1 MGPRGQPRG
10 PQTEPGT
17 GPEAGPQ
24 IDDRARFRRAL
35 ERAYRAVV
43 RDAAGIAGAPLVELL
58 VACEGDSAPRWE
70 SAAFAAPGLTRGERA
85 DLAREI
91 ARSPA
96 AAELPEPQ
104 RRAVHRVATCEA
116 GLARFLRKRALQE
129 VFLPVGTGPWVLG
142 WLRVVREGPPDRAAL
157 RAYRALAR
165 QASGRLE
172 AEALRRTLAAR
183 HRVVARDVTREKRA
197 LAELSQAK
205 DTLSALNLAGTH
217 LMVET
222 DVQAIYG
229 VICRELIRLGFHS
242 AVLTAAR
249 AAEGPRPPYRY
260 VFSSFSPPLQRA
272 TERVVG
278 RPLAE
283 LRVDPCT
290 APLVARVLR
299 QGRTVYT
306 ARAREA
312 ARQLFGGATAEQ
324 VRKLSRLLALKHVIV
339 APLRYGQGIA
349 GLLVVATA
357 RLRKSDP
364 EAIDAFALQA
374 SIALEKARLF
384 AELRVHQARLESE
397 VERRTYE
404 LTRAVHALKEIDRR
418 KDNFLANVSHELR
431 TPLVTVLGY
440 TDLLLSEKLGE
451 LSQRQRECL
460 RVAASSGRR
469 LRSFIDELLEFSRYE
484 LTKERLSFAA
494 FDMRELVQQ
503 AVVAIAPRF
512 HERGLLL
519 RTRVAPAT
527 PLAWGDRE
535 RILQVLMN
543 LLSNAVRHCGDGA
556 RVRMAVAGGRP
567 HRVEVAVTDD
577 GPGISQEHLER
588 IFDRLYQVGDMVKQ
602 REKGSGLGLGL
613 AIAKSI
619 LEAHSGGIAV
629 RSRVGCGTR
638 FRFWLPT
645 ADDVE
650 TKANSETQATTH

>member
-1 MGPRGQPRG
+1 MGPQRG
-10 PQTEPGT
+10 PRT
-17 GPEAGPQ
+17 
-24 IDDRARFRRAL
+24 DDPARFRRAL
-35 ERAYRAVV
+35 ERAYGAVV
-43 RDAAGIAGAPLVELL
+43 RDAAGVAGAQLVELM
-58 VACEGDSAPRWE
+58 VAREGEEPLRWE
-70 SAAFAAPGLTRGERA
+70 SAAFAAPGLARGDRTE
-85 DLAREI
+85 LARELL
-91 ARSPA
+91 RSPA
-96 AAELPEPQ
+96 AAELPEP
-104 RRAVHRVATCEA
+104 RRHCGHRIAACEA
-116 GLARFLRKRALQE
+116 ALARLLRGRELQE
-129 VFLPVGTGPWVLG
+129 VFLPIGTERSVLG
-142 WLRVVREGPPDRAAL
+142 WLRVVREGHPDRAAL
-157 RAYRALAR
+157 RAYHALAR

-172 AEALRRTLAAR
+172 AEALRRALAAR

-205 DTLSALNLAGTH
+205 DTLGALNLAGTH

-242 AVLTAAR
+242 AVLTTAR
-249 AAEGPRPPYRY
+249 TPEGPHSFYRY
-260 VFSSFSPPLQRA
+260 AFSSFSPPLQHA

-278 RPLAE
+278 RPLSD
-283 LRVDPCT
+283 LRIDSRS

-324 VRKLSRLLALKHVIV
+324 VRKLARLLALKHVIV
-339 APLRYGQGIA
+339 APLRYAEGIS
-349 GLLVVATA
+349 GLLVVAAA

-384 AELRVHQARLESE
+384 SELRVHQARLESE

-404 LTRAVHALKEIDRR
+404 LTRAVLSLKELDRR

-451 LSQRQRECL
+451 LTARQRSCL
-460 RVAASSGRR
+460 RVAASNARR

-484 LTKERLSFAA
+484 LTKERLVFAA
-494 FDMRELVQQ
+494 FDVREIVQL
-503 AVVAIAPRF
+503 AAMAIAPRF

-519 RTRVAPAT
+519 RSRVAPTT

-543 LLSNAVRHCGDGA
+543 LLSNAVRHCGQGA
-556 RVRMAVAGGRP
+556 RVRVAAAGGRP
-567 HRVEVAVTDD
+567 RRVEIAVSDD
-577 GPGISQEHLER
+577 GPGIGREHLER
-588 IFDRLYQVGDMVKQ
+588 IFDRLYQVGDVVKQ
-602 REKGSGLGLGL
+602 REEGAGLGLGL

-619 LEAHSGGIAV
+619 LEAHGGGIAV
-629 RSRVGCGTR
+629 RSRPGCGTR

-650 TKANSETQATTH
+650 TKANTGRRATKP